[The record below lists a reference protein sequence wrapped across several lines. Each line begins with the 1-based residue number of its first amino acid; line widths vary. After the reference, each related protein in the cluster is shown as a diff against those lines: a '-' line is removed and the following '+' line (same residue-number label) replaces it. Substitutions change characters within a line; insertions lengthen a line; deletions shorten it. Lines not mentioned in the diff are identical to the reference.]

1 MDFVGITLDSQL
13 MEARLPLDKV
23 AKCHSLIDEF
33 INRKSCKKREMESL
47 IGYLNFTCSVVLPGR
62 AFLRRLISF
71 IIGVKEPYHFIKIS
85 AEIKSGLPMWKTFV
99 EAYFQWKVNV
109 LA

>member
-33 INRKSCKKREMESL
+33 IKRKSCKKREMESL

-85 AEIKSGLPMWKTFV
+85 AEMKSGLPMWKKFV